1 MKKVKD
7 NITKEQ
13 FNLLISSLKGN
24 ENIRGNRKDRLIK
37 TFTLLYYLGIRVN
50 EVSQFSNS
58 MILDLLKNRK
68 LIIKSHKQYS
78 EKYVYLTENS
88 YKQLYK
94 TFNNLPNNDK
104 IVFYSERCK
113 NTILNPLSLI
123 RDVNSYLKY
132 VFGKNTRITS
142 HSFRQTL
149 ISNLAT
155 SGVNTKIIQNLIG
168 HKSINTTYRY
178 IKTEEA
184 DLIKS
189 LEAVR

>member
-24 ENIRGNRKDRLIK
+24 ESIRANRKDRLIK

-50 EVSQFSNS
+50 EVSQFTNS

-68 LIIKSHKQYS
+68 LVIKSHKQYS
-78 EKYVYLTENS
+78 EKYIYLTENS

-94 TFNNLPNNDK
+94 IFNKLTNNNN

-113 NTILNPLSLI
+113 NTTLNPLSLI

-132 VFGKNTRITS
+132 VFGNDSRITS

-168 HKSINTTYRY
+168 HRSINTTYRY